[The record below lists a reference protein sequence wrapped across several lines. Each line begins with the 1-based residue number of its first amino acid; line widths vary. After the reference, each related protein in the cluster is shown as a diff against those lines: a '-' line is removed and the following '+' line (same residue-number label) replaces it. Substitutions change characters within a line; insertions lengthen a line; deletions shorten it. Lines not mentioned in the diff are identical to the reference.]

1 MHTGL
6 RDSSRQR
13 RKELQQACSGPMV
26 RGVSDIMK
34 IPSAILAAMR
44 PKQWIKNLLLF
55 AGLIF
60 SHHFF
65 DIVRVR
71 YAIVGFVL
79 FCLISGVIYIINDI
93 RDADSDRL
101 HPLKCKRPIA
111 SGRLPVSVAY
121 AAAAILAVL
130 ALLGSF
136 ALNWEFASLVMI
148 YFVLMLAYSI
158 WLKHVVILD
167 LMIVAMGFV
176 LRAIAGVK
184 AIELPGED
192 IAITPWFISCILFLA
207 LFIIICKRRHELVLL
222 SDDAGH
228 HRPVLEHYSPAFL
241 DQMVS
246 VATAATV
253 VSYSLYVTIGVPNL
267 PGGPYLIYTLPFVLY
282 GIFRYLFLVYKRDEG
297 GAPESTFLQ
306 DPALIINV
314 ILWLIVVSLILYR

>member
-1 MHTGL
+1 
-6 RDSSRQR
+6 
-13 RKELQQACSGPMV
+13 MV

-34 IPSAILAAMR
+34 IPTAILIAMR

-60 SHHFF
+60 SRHFF
-65 DIVRVR
+65 EIERVKD
-71 YAIVGFVL
+71 AVAGFVL
-79 FCLISGVIYIINDI
+79 FCLFSGVIYLINDI

-111 SGRLPVSVAY
+111 SGRLPVPVAY
-121 AAAAILAVL
+121 GAASVFAVVALAGSFMLNAEFAGL
-130 ALLGSF
+130 AL
-136 ALNWEFASLVMI
+136 I
-148 YFVLMLAYSI
+148 YFLLMLAYSI

-184 AIELPGED
+184 AIELPGEE
-192 IAITPWFISCILFLA
+192 IVITPWFITCILFLA

-222 SDDAGH
+222 SDGAGR

-253 VSYSLYVTIGVPNL
+253 LSYSLYVTIGVPTMA
-267 PGGPYLIYTLPFVLY
+267 GGTYLIYTLPFVLY
-282 GIFRYLFLVYKRDEG
+282 GIFRYLYLVYKRDEG

-314 ILWLIVVSLILYR
+314 LLWLIVVSLILYR